1 MAVPQKIKN
10 ETTISSSSLIY
21 EYLSEENE
29 NTNLKRY
36 MLHYV
41 HCRII
46 SNKPLKQPKCASMDE
61 WIKQLVYI
69 ENGIL
74 FGHKKNEI
82 LPLWQQKDFR
92 RTVLCEISQRKT
104 HGVWFHLYV
113 ESKKK
118 KSS

>member
-1 MAVPQKIKN
+1 
-10 ETTISSSSLIY
+10 
-21 EYLSEENE
+21 
-29 NTNLKRY
+29 

-118 KSS
+118 KARRYRE